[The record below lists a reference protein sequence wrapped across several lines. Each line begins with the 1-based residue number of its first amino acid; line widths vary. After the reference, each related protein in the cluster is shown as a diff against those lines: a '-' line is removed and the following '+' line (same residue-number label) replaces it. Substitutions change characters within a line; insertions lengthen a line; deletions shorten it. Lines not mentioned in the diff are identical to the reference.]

1 MQTKLVI
8 LASVTGGVSALSFS
22 TSQNTLLSLSTAL
35 IASVLY
41 LAAFLSKDKKDKQIE
56 EIHQTT
62 TELRAQNKPESA
74 IDPIP
79 ISEKFLENQHNLIFS
94 KFDEDSHMLRT
105 SLMLK
110 GRFNGSSGMNQFCAL
125 IVSYSSQ
132 FLKDVESRAIKIH
145 GSNVFLSPQV
155 KAHLERYLEA
165 DVIFLKEKL
174 EAVFPSRIGSTPM
187 TNAKRDGESKLRN
200 LYAQFLLN
208 MFEDVA

>member
-8 LASVTGGVSALSFS
+8 LASVTGGISALSFS
-22 TSQNTLLSLSTAL
+22 TNQNALLSLSTAL

-56 EIHQTT
+56 EIHQST
-62 TELRAQNKPESA
+62 TELRSQNEINKPELA

-79 ISEKFLENQHNLIFS
+79 VSEEFLESKHNLIFS
-94 KFDEDSHMLRT
+94 KFDEDSNLLRT

-110 GRFNGSSGMNQFCAL
+110 GRFNGSSGMNQFCTQ

-132 FLKDVESRAIKIH
+132 FLKDVESRATKIH
-145 GSNVFLSPQV
+145 GNNVFLSQQV
-155 KAHLERYLEA
+155 KAHLEKYLEA

-187 TNAKRDGESKLRN
+187 TNAKREGESKLRN
-200 LYAQFLLN
+200 LYAQFFLN
-208 MFEDVA
+208 MFE